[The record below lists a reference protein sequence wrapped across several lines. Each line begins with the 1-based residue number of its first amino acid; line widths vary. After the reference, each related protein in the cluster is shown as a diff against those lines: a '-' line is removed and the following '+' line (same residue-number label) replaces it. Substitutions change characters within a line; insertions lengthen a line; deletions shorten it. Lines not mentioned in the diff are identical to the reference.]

1 MTLKDFMETVNY
13 RITEG
18 SDYQWTCFGDNAYTL
33 DSWNGDQDGHSVSVV
48 FDTTTQVVY
57 TVSAYD
63 YIANRAYRWMNPEF
77 VEAYKAECEGRDCVD
92 TAWDDV
98 AYTDLDVEADF
109 LEKARAIVAGTEYDT
124 RVMIPLDLDK
134 DTMYDIMKR
143 AHEADVTL
151 NRYIETLLQSAI
163 DAQTL

>member
-33 DSWNGDQDGHSVSVV
+33 DSWNGDQDGHSVSIV
-48 FDTTTQVVY
+48 FDTQTQVVY
-57 TVSAYD
+57 SVSACD
-63 YIANRAYRWMNPEF
+63 YSANKAYRWTNPKF
-77 VEAYKAECEGRDCVD
+77 VDAYKAECKGGAIDD
-92 TAWDDV
+92 TAWEDV
-98 AYTDLDVEADF
+98 PYTDLDVEADF

-124 RVMIPLDLDK
+124 RIMIPLDLDK
-134 DTMYDIMKR
+134 DTLYNIMKR

-151 NRYIETLLQSAI
+151 NQYIETVLRSAI